1 MDERLAAILALQR
14 RLDRWRR
21 GWHGL
26 HKAQEVKAKKLKE
39 KKSEILKIPLTK
51 QMEDDYKECAAMM
64 DNGEE
69 KDCECCSLSGGNE
82 FECLGEYPWCSE
94 EM

>member
-1 MDERLAAILALQR
+1 MKFI
-14 RLDRWRR
+14 
-21 GWHGL
+21 
-26 HKAQEVKAKKLKE
+26 
-39 KKSEILKIPLTK
+39 KIPLTK

>member
-1 MDERLAAILALQR
+1 MKFI
-14 RLDRWRR
+14 
-21 GWHGL
+21 
-26 HKAQEVKAKKLKE
+26 
-39 KKSEILKIPLTK
+39 KIPLTK

-69 KDCECCSLSGGNE
+69 KDCEGCSLSGGNE

-94 EM
+94 EMWDRR